1 MDNFKR
7 IAFAFLA
14 TAIFTS
20 FNDVTAQEVEVEE
33 VVVTATRREE
43 SLQDVALSAQAL
55 TSEDLEAQQVTELYD
70 LGELTP
76 GVTFS
81 PAIGSGYFI
90 GIRGSATEAIGAS
103 SVGSVQTAV
112 NGHVINSSAF
122 ADMGFLDAE
131 RMEILS
137 GPQGTLYGRNVTG
150 GLINL
155 ISARPTGDTSGYANM
170 QYGNLGQTRIST
182 AINVPVT
189 DKVAARI
196 AYSSYGQD
204 GTVENLNL
212 GTDID
217 NRDSQAVRLSVDWD
231 MSDGNV
237 LQFTHEEHDFEDS
250 RLNWASRYCSRT
262 AFLGCDPTVRGT
274 YNQSAHPAGTLAAA
288 FSTLTLMQ
296 TDKMV
301 DTYAGAPFSDNLD
314 EIYLDFDPNRNQTLT
329 HTTLE
334 WINARENGDLKVK
347 ATYGTRD
354 YNHIDDNDKS
364 VSPQTEFTNGLS
376 GLFGGFT
383 AELAYDCWGVQMRGS
398 PTNSECSTTEEERTQ
413 FEVNWISDNDGPL
426 NYTLGAYYHERTYS
440 NDYQV
445 MTEGYVMNG
454 DFRQHPYSDLV
465 FGGALDGYG
474 GSQFWGTLGALIQ
487 NGLPAFTGGLITQD
501 QFIGGIVQ
509 TIQGLNAG
517 GLTLTSTGTVPNP
530 FGPGYM
536 NSILPLEL
544 RGLINS
550 EHGNQ
555 DSTSFFGEV
564 YYELDDTTKLTVGLR
579 YDDNYNYFQLLNTL
593 GDATAAGQLSAACS
607 RANNGA
613 FVKSLDCGYSGGTAT
628 NDSVTGKIAIQ
639 KALSDD
645 VMVYALY
652 ATGNKPGGNSPNES
666 GDVLP
671 YDATDSSNI
680 ELGLRST
687 LAGGRVLMNA
697 TLFQHD
703 AKDAHNSMIYG
714 TSAITNTIDYVHTGL
729 ELQSK
734 FLLSENTSID
744 FNAFALDS
752 EIGDEAL
759 YDPANPFG
767 LATGVPF
774 YLATSEAELAPAV
787 GTATA
792 AALYA
797 GLAAAG
803 ANTAF
808 CNWGLFAEGAVAKC
822 QGVFVVNPAI
832 IGNPGFAPIV
842 RQDLSGNR
850 MPSTSELDYNI
861 ALNHSMM
868 TGNGALDMRLTFA
881 SKGQKYYDL
890 FNSERASIPEQRY
903 FDLLTTYRPNN
914 GDWYTGFYI
923 KNIEN
928 SRHLIGID
936 RGSEVEGSV
945 LNATIGMPR
954 TYGVNFGIN
963 F

>member
-774 YLATSEAELAPAV
+774 YLATSEAELAPVV
-787 GTATA
+787 GNATA